1 MKFAVLANKFRSPK
15 RSAWWLVFA
24 CLVLISTRSA
34 FGQAEQFRRAIE
46 LLEGGR
52 DDEARELL
60 NEAVRRHPNAE
71 PFHALLGQ
79 IAFTRNDYAQ
89 AAEHFQQSQG
99 YLAQNP
105 LLNLNYAEA
114 LLKTK
119 SVEGARRIFESFPG
133 DDANLQF
140 ESGLLLAQA
149 GRYADAE
156 RHFVLAKSGYPK
168 PDVVA
173 YNLALVQYRAR
184 KPAASVA
191 TLEEARRHGLNS
203 GDMLNL
209 LGEAYLESGQSQ
221 KALGVLKEAIDL
233 HPRDERNYLVV
244 ARLSIGEDLAA
255 IGMKLLDQG
264 LLHLPKSPPL
274 LLQRGYLRLSQGLYK
289 QAEEDY
295 RAAMEVQPESYS
307 AKIGLAFVFFQSQRQ
322 REATELLEQ
331 VIKSHASNF
340 FPYYLLGELRIR
352 EGLTEEALKYTKQ
365 AAALEDGFA
374 AVHTNLGKLY
384 IKKKEYPSAIRELQ
398 RATELDPED
407 TPAHYQLS
415 IAYRR
420 AGEKEKSRQALA
432 EVRRLNKQQR
442 KLGTTRFLAQKLR
455 KVRTEALRQPR

>member
-1 MKFAVLANKFRSPK
+1 MLANKFTRP
-15 RSAWWLVFA
+15 RRAAQRLVVA
-24 CLVLISTRSA
+24 CLVLLSARFA

-52 DDEARELL
+52 DDEAHELL
-60 NEAVRRHPNAE
+60 NEAIRRYPSAE

-79 IAFTRNDYAQ
+79 IAFTRKDYAQ
-89 AAEHFQQSQG
+89 AAERFQQSQG

-119 SVEGARRIFESFPG
+119 SVEAARRILASFPS

-140 ESGLLLAQA
+140 ESGLLLARA
-149 GRYADAE
+149 GRYAAAE
-156 RHFVLAKSGYPK
+156 RHLRLAKSGYPK

-184 KPAASVA
+184 KPAAAVA

-203 GDMLNL
+203 GDILNL
-209 LGEAYLESGQSQ
+209 LGKAYLESGQPQ
-221 KALGVLKEAIDL
+221 KALGVLREAIDL
-233 HPRDERNYLVV
+233 HPRDKRNYLAV
-244 ARLSIGEDLAA
+244 ARLSIDEDLAA
-255 IGMKLLDQG
+255 VGMRLLDQG
-264 LLHLPKSPPL
+264 LLRLPKSPPL

-289 QAEEDY
+289 QAEADY
-295 RAAMEVQPESYS
+295 RAAMDVQPESYA

-322 REATELLEQ
+322 SEATELLEQ
-331 VIKSHASNF
+331 VIASHASNF

-352 EGLTEEALKYTKQ
+352 EGLTEDALKYTQQ

-407 TPAHYQLS
+407 TPAYYQLS

-420 AGEKEKSRQALA
+420 AGEKEKSRQALL

-442 KLGTTRFLAQKLR
+442 KLGTTRFLTQKLR
-455 KVRTEALRQPR
+455 KVRTEALRQAR

>member
-1 MKFAVLANKFRSPK
+1 MKFAVLFSKSTSPK
-15 RSAWWLVFA
+15 RAAWWLMLA
-24 CLVLISTRSA
+24 YLVLVSVQLA

-52 DDEARELL
+52 NDEAHELL
-60 NEAVRRHPNAE
+60 TEAIRRFPSAE
-71 PFHALLGQ
+71 PFHSLLGQ
-79 IAFTRNDYAQ
+79 IAFTRKDYAK
-89 AAEHFQQSQG
+89 AVEHFQQSQG

-119 SVEGARRIFESFPG
+119 SVEAARRILESFPG

-140 ESGLLLAQA
+140 ESGLLLARARQ
-149 GRYADAE
+149 YADAE
-156 RHFVLAKSGYPK
+156 RHFRLAKSRYRK

-184 KPAASVA
+184 MPAAAVA
-191 TLEEARRHGLNS
+191 TLEEARRDGLTT

-209 LGEAYLESGQSQ
+209 LGEAYLESGQPQ
-221 KALGVLKEAIDL
+221 KALDVLREAIDL
-233 HPRDERNYLVV
+233 NPRDQRNYLAV
-244 ARLSIGEDLAA
+244 ARLAIDEDLAA
-255 IGMKLLDQG
+255 VGLKLLDQG
-264 LLHLPKSPPL
+264 LLQLPKSRPL

-289 QAEEDY
+289 QAEADY
-295 RAAMEVQPESYS
+295 RAAMDVQPESYS

-322 REATELLEQ
+322 AEATELLEQ
-331 VIKSHASNF
+331 VIETHASNF

-352 EGLTEEALKYTKQ
+352 EGLTEDALKYTKQ

-384 IKKKEYPSAIRELQ
+384 IKKKEYTSAIRELQ
-398 RATELDPED
+398 KATELDPED
-407 TPAHYQLS
+407 TTAYYQLS

-420 AGEKEKSRQALA
+420 AGEKEKSRRALL

-442 KLGTTRFLAQKLR
+442 KLGTTRFLTQKLR
-455 KVRTEALRQPR
+455 KVRTEALQQPR

>member
-1 MKFAVLANKFRSPK
+1 MKFAVPANKFTPPK
-15 RSAWWLVFA
+15 RAAWRLVLA
-24 CLVLISTRSA
+24 CLVLLSARFA
-34 FGQAEQFRRAIE
+34 FGQAEQFQRAIE

-52 DDEARELL
+52 DDEAHELL
-60 NEAVRRHPNAE
+60 KEAIRRYPNAE

-79 IAFTRNDYAQ
+79 IAFTRKDYAQ
-89 AAEHFQQSQG
+89 AAERFQQSQG

-114 LLKTK
+114 LLKTE
-119 SVEGARRIFESFPG
+119 SVEAARRILASFPSN
-133 DDANLQF
+133 DADLQF
-140 ESGLLLAQA
+140 ESGLLLARA
-149 GRYADAE
+149 GQYADAE
-156 RHFVLAKSGYPK
+156 RHLRLAKSGYPK
-168 PDVVA
+168 PDAVA

-184 KPAASVA
+184 KPAAAVA

-209 LGEAYLESGQSQ
+209 LGEAYLESGQPQ
-221 KALGVLKEAIDL
+221 KALGVLREAIDL
-233 HPRDERNYLVV
+233 HPRDERNYLAV
-244 ARLSIGEDLAA
+244 ARLSIDEDLAA
-255 IGMKLLDQG
+255 VGMRLLDQG

-289 QAEEDY
+289 QAEADY
-295 RAAMEVQPESYS
+295 RAAMDVQPASYA

-322 REATELLEQ
+322 SEATELLEQ
-331 VIKSHASNF
+331 VIASHASNF

-352 EGLTEEALKYTKQ
+352 EGLTEDALEYTKQ

-407 TPAHYQLS
+407 TPAYYQLS

-420 AGEKEKSRQALA
+420 AGEKEKSRRALL

-442 KLGTTRFLAQKLR
+442 KLGTTRFLTQKLR
-455 KVRTEALRQPR
+455 KVRTEALRQAR